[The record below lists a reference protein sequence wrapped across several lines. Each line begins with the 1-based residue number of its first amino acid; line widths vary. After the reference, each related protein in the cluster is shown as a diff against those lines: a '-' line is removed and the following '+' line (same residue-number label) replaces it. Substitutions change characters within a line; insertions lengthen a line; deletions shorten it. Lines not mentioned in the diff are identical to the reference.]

1 MITTDEA
8 ARRLGVSVRRVQEL
22 VRAGQ
27 LSGRKIAGV
36 WLVGEASVDKRAQT
50 VSSKGGRPAR
60 GRGKSE
66 TTFTLMNRK
75 HEIARVVYNVSRKEF
90 TAIGSDVD
98 CLHAPLG
105 LLTKRNAI
113 ALSDFNRWWR
123 GRGIPQAREG
133 LAGLLDGAGVSVP
146 EELIQRN
153 LGLSLSDQ
161 YWIRPENS
169 GLKWEDINFFNNS
182 FEKVSLSTAAFAVD
196 GKRAQ
201 ASPDNTSDGNLEKFW
216 ACHGTA
222 RCLFKGGT
230 RFGQEPYNEVVATAL
245 HQRLLRDG
253 QYVAYWL
260 EGTGANALCAC
271 GDFLTDQ
278 EEYVPAVY
286 VERCLNQ
293 DPDKNSYEHYLACC
307 ESLGVA
313 DAQAA
318 LDRMIV
324 CDDIIANCD
333 RHFRNF
339 GLIRNVETLE
349 CRCAPIFDSG
359 SSLWFNVSTSDLAAG
374 EHSFSSKQFFE
385 SPAKQMLLVNDFSWL
400 DLSALDGF
408 VDEAMDILTANE
420 ALSARLPCIRAALE
434 WRVERMRNIAEWN

>member
-27 LSGRKIAGV
+27 LDGRKASGV
-36 WLVGEASVDKRAQT
+36 WLVDETSVDRRAQS
-50 VSSKGGRPAR
+50 VNSKGGRPAR
-60 GRGKSE
+60 GKGKSE
-66 TTFTLMNRK
+66 TAFTLMNRT
-75 HEIARVVYNVSRKEF
+75 HEIVRVVYSASRKEF
-90 TAIGSDVD
+90 TLVGPDVN
-98 CLHAPLG
+98 CARAPLG
-105 LLTKRNAI
+105 LVTKRGTI
-113 ALSDFNRWWR
+113 TLGDFNQWWR

-133 LAGLLDGAGVSVP
+133 LAGLLADAGVGVP

-169 GLKWEDINFFNNS
+169 GLKWEDVNFFNND
-182 FEKVSLSTAAFAVD
+182 FEKVSLATAGFAAD
-196 GKRAQ
+196 GKQAQ
-201 ASPDNTSDGNLEKFW
+201 ARPDNTSDGNLEKFW
-216 ACHGTA
+216 ACRRDA

-230 RFGQEPYNEVVATAL
+230 RFDQEPYNEVVATAL
-245 HQRLLRDG
+245 HKRVLRDG

-260 EGTGANALCAC
+260 EGERADALCGC
-271 GDFLTDQ
+271 KDFLTDQ

-286 VERCLNQ
+286 VERCLEQ
-293 DPDKNSYEHYLACC
+293 AAQRNSYEHYLACC

-313 DAQAA
+313 GAQAA

-324 CDDIIANCD
+324 CDDILANCD

-339 GLIRNVETLE
+339 GIIRNVETLE
-349 CRCAPIFDSG
+349 CRCAPLFDSG
-359 SSLWFNVSTSDLAAG
+359 SSLWFNVSTSELAAG

-385 SPAKQMLLVNDFSWL
+385 SPAKQMMLVNDFSWL
-400 DLSALDGF
+400 DVRALDGF
-408 VDEAMDILTANE
+408 ADEAMEILSANE
-420 ALSARLPCIRAALE
+420 ALAARLPYIRVALE
-434 WRVERMRNIAEWN
+434 WRVERMRNIAEWS